1 MITNIKENDIIICVR
16 PYTVYDD
23 YDLFLKPLIVKEI
36 IHEPHDSYIKQ
47 VVLQSVK
54 TYHKYHKP
62 LYGHFSMTDTH
73 YLSFSDIQDNFKKI
87 NLEEIL

>member
-1 MITNIKENDIIICVR
+1 MITNLKENDIIICVR

-54 TYHKYHKP
+54 TYHKP
-62 LYGHFSMTDTH
+62 LYGHSSMTDTH
-73 YLSFSDIQDNFKKI
+73 YLSFSDVQDNFKKI